1 MRSRSLLSGMLGRGR
16 ERTPH
21 HRARSLTTGPTR
33 PTHPGIIAADFLSSP
48 AKWLHRNRG
57 RPYSVRFV
65 SKSDTKEPNHFLPSH
80 TNRGIMRFY
89 QTHSVLVA
97 AFVSDLDTPHLS
109 KALSTSGTT

>member
-1 MRSRSLLSGMLGRGR
+1 MRSRSLLLGVLGRGR
-16 ERTPH
+16 ERTSHPPRAITLRTTHVPRH
-21 HRARSLTTGPTR
+21 HCRR
-33 PTHPGIIAADFLSSP
+33 PLVIPGEVASP
-48 AKWLHRNRG
+48 EPWKTLLRE
-57 RPYSVRFV
+57 VV
-65 SKSDTKEPNHFLPSH
+65 SKSDTKDSNHFSPSP